1 MNQLLQQ
8 LSIQEIAIPPKVE
21 NNMDSPVRS
30 IRNETL
36 FEPGRNCWR
45 VAHAD
50 RVAMLIDAENYFTA
64 FAKAAMRATH
74 AITILGW
81 DFDSR
86 TPLSCTQE
94 RGAPPALLG
103 DFLNFLVKRR
113 RGLNVYVLDWDY
125 PMVFGTDREF
135 PPLYGLGWKPRRRV
149 HFRYDN
155 THPVASSHHQKV
167 VVIDD
172 AVAFAG
178 GLDLTSRRWDT
189 CAHRADEPRRLAD
202 GNPYPPFHDAMLM
215 MDGEAARSMGEL
227 ARERWRNATG
237 GQLRAVT
244 PKSDPWPEEIR
255 PHLTNVNLGISRTVP
270 VTDTQAEVREVEA
283 LYLDMIARAKRDI
296 YIENQYFTAQRL
308 GDALEARLKE
318 PDGPEIILVLRL
330 LSHGWL
336 EEHTMEVLRTRLI
349 QRLKK
354 ADRWNRFGVYY
365 PHVPNLKEGTC
376 VDIHSK
382 IMVVDDE
389 WLRVGSANLCN
400 RSMGTDTEC
409 DVTAEAGG
417 NTSIAAGVKL
427 FRHELLAEH
436 LDVTVAQV
444 EQAVARE
451 GSLKA
456 AIGSLQGKERT
467 LRTLDKMP
475 EISEAV
481 IGMAALADP
490 ERPVSLDQL
499 IGEFA
504 PNMTPAKSGFR
515 WSVLV
520 GAVVVIAALVLAW
533 RYTPLAEFA
542 TPENIIGWAHDVGGR
557 WWAPLLVIAAY
568 TPACFVMFPRPLIT
582 LFAVIAFGTALGVAY
597 ALTGILLAAEV
608 TYLAGRLIDRNTVR
622 RIAGDKLNRVSEIMR
637 SRGLLAVT
645 ALRIV
650 PVAPFAVGGLVAGAI
665 RINLWHFTFG
675 TALGMLPGTLVTI
688 LFGDQIETALSDPG
702 TINYWPIAGALL
714 LMAAGIIVVRKWVFG
729 PNFTKTAAQH

>member
-1 MNQLLQQ
+1 
-8 LSIQEIAIPPKVE
+8 
-21 NNMDSPVRS
+21 MDSPVRS
-30 IRNETL
+30 IRNDTL

-45 VAHAD
+45 IAHAD
-50 RVAMLIDAENYFTA
+50 RVALLIDAENYFTA
-64 FAKAAMRATH
+64 FAKAALQATH
-74 AITILGW
+74 SIAILGW

-86 TPLSCTQE
+86 TPLSCNEE
-94 RGAPPALLG
+94 RGGPPALLG
-103 DFLNFLVKRR
+103 DFLNYLVKRR
-113 RGLNVYVLDWDY
+113 RGLNIYVLDWDY

-189 CAHRADEPRRLAD
+189 CAHRADEPRRVVD
-202 GNPYPPFHDAMLM
+202 GAPYPPFHDAMMM
-215 MDGEAARSMGEL
+215 MDGEAARALGEL
-227 ARERWRNATG
+227 ARERWRNATREK
-237 GQLRAVT
+237 LRAAT
-244 PKSDPWPEEIR
+244 PGSDPWPEEV
-255 PHLTNVNLGISRTVP
+255 PPQLTNVKLGISRTVP
-270 VTDTQAEVREVEA
+270 GTDSQTEVREVEA
-283 LYLDMIARAKRDI
+283 LYLDMIARARREI
-296 YIENQYFTAQRL
+296 YIENQYFTAQSL

-336 EEHTMEVLRTRLI
+336 EEHTMEVLRTKLI
-349 QRLKK
+349 QRLQQ
-354 ADRWNRFGVYY
+354 ADRWKRFGVYY
-365 PHVPNLKEGTC
+365 PHVPHLKDGTC
-376 VDIHSK
+376 VDVHSK
-382 IMVVDDE
+382 IMVVDDA
-389 WLRVGSANLCN
+389 WLRIGSANLCN

-409 DVTAEAGG
+409 DVTVE
-417 NTSIAAGVKL
+417 AAGDESTAAGIRR
-427 FRHELLAEH
+427 FRNELLAEH
-436 LDVTVAQV
+436 LDVPVADV
-444 EQAVARE
+444 EHNVERA
-451 GSLKA
+451 GSIKG
-456 AIGSLQGKERT
+456 AIHALQGKERT
-467 LRTLDKMP
+467 LRTLDKLP
-475 EISEAV
+475 EISDAV
-481 IGMAALADP
+481 IGLASIADP

-504 PNMTPAKSGFR
+504 PPTTPAKTGFR
-515 WSVLV
+515 WSVLA
-520 GAVVVIAALVLAW
+520 GSVVVIAALLLAW

-542 TPENIIGWAHDVGGR
+542 TPENIIGWAHDFGGR
-557 WWAPLLVIAAY
+557 WWAPILVIAAY

-582 LFAVIAFGTALGVAY
+582 LFAVIAFGTTLGVVY

-608 TYLAGRLIDRNTVR
+608 TYLAGRLINRDTVR

-645 ALRIV
+645 ALRMV

-688 LFGDQIETALSDPG
+688 LFGDQVETALRDPG
-702 TINYWPIAGALL
+702 TINYWPIIGALL
-714 LMAAGIIVVRKWVFG
+714 LMVGGIIVVRKWVFG
-729 PNFTKTAAQH
+729 PNFTKNAVRH